1 MRVSSRDKVDL
12 AKLTNYFLVMQFSVH
27 VAKTQL
33 SKLIDAA
40 LRGEEVVIAKGSQ
53 PVVRLVP
60 LPQQRNLI
68 GALEGKLTV
77 PDDLFEPM
85 PEEDLRLWEGG

>member
-1 MRVSSRDKVDL
+1 
-12 AKLTNYFLVMQFSVH
+12 MQFSVH

-40 LRGEEVVIAKGSQ
+40 LRGEEVVIAKGAQ

-60 LPQQRNLI
+60 LPQKRKLV
-68 GALEGKLTV
+68 GALEGKVRAPEDFFV
-77 PDDLFEPM
+77 PLS
-85 PEEDLRLWEGG
+85 EEELRLWEDT

>member
-1 MRVSSRDKVDL
+1 
-12 AKLTNYFLVMQFSVH
+12 MQFSVH

-60 LPQQRNLI
+60 LPQTRNLI
-68 GALEGKLTV
+68 GALEGKV
-77 PDDLFEPM
+77 RAPDDLFDPM
-85 PEEDLRLWEGG
+85 SEEELQLWEGG

>member
-1 MRVSSRDKVDL
+1 
-12 AKLTNYFLVMQFSVH
+12 MQFSVH
-27 VAKTQL
+27 TAKSQL

-60 LPQQRNLI
+60 VPQQRRLV
-68 GALEGKLTV
+68 GALDGHVSV
-77 PDDLFEPM
+77 PDGLFDALS
-85 PEEDLRLWEGG
+85 EDELREWEGG

>member
-1 MRVSSRDKVDL
+1 
-12 AKLTNYFLVMQFSVH
+12 MQFSVH

-33 SKLIDAA
+33 SKLIEAA

-53 PVVRLVP
+53 PVVRLVAIS
-60 LPQQRNLI
+60 QKRNLI

-85 PEEDLRLWEGG
+85 SEDELRLWEGD